1 MFESP
6 NIFTEVQAGYWT
18 NIIPLTSEVPGDSDS
33 GRAERF
39 VIQYQLGVDNLT
51 QRT

>member
-6 NIFTEVQAGYWT
+6 NIFTEVRPGWWT
-18 NIIPLTSEVPGDSDS
+18 NIIPITTEVAGDGSS
-33 GRAERF
+33 ARAERF
-39 VIQYQLGVDNLT
+39 VIQYRLGVDNRS